1 MNVIL
6 EGGYACENHLRTRGG
21 RGSKIRDFCERYL
34 WMAPNQK
41 HWPMVSFSLVPF
53 HMILILLVNRS
64 ISRKDIILHGCS
76 NAYTQNKQLYYR
88 CHTLLKFGKIKVCL
102 DIFDCPLRE
111 VNNHKKRETTFL
123 FTSLQVTSE
132 QSLVTVAGRMFLRF
146 RSKLTLWTIILAD
159 FTKGW
164 TKWKI

>member
-1 MNVIL
+1 
-6 EGGYACENHLRTRGG
+6 
-21 RGSKIRDFCERYL
+21 
-34 WMAPNQK
+34 
-41 HWPMVSFSLVPF
+41 MVSFSLVPF

-132 QSLVTVAGRMFLRF
+132 QSLVILGSECQRQSRGPPLTSFFYLR
-146 RSKLTLWTIILAD
+146 I
-159 FTKGW
+159 TKSPVGPR
-164 TKWKI
+164 